1 MASRANGHITGSC
14 EESCDRLQ
22 FCPHGR
28 RPVGGSTSTRRPPSR
43 PLSWVARQQILW
55 SRALQPLL
63 PLDAPRARSSDRE
76 ASWPLRREPTS
87 VPHARRLVVAQLED
101 WALQHL
107 EAPAE
112 LLVSELVTNAVCHT
126 RGPLRLNLAVCDRRL
141 HCEVEDTKSDGPVRC
156 AVNSW
161 DEGGRGIGL
170 LDMLADDW
178 GSCPTA
184 TGKTTWFELAAAAP
198 EAD

>member
-1 MASRANGHITGSC
+1 M
-14 EESCDRLQ
+14 CDRL
-22 FCPHGR
+22 PLRRHGR
-28 RPVGGSTSTRRPPSR
+28 SPKRTSPFARRPSPR
-43 PLSWVARQQILW
+43 PLSWTARQQILW

-63 PLDAPRARSSDRE
+63 PLDAPRARAGDRE

-87 VPHARRLVVAQLED
+87 VPRARRLVVAQLAD
-101 WALQHL
+101 WALHDL

-126 RGPLRLNLAVCDRRL
+126 RGPLRLNLAVCGGRL
-141 HCEVEDTKSDGPVRC
+141 CCEVEDTNSDGPVRC
-156 AVNSW
+156 AANGW

-170 LDMLADDW
+170 LDALADTW
-178 GSCPTA
+178 GSCLTA
-184 TGKTTWFELAAAAP
+184 TGKTTWFELAATAP